1 MKMLLN
7 EMTRNTRVLRFQ
19 KRWDWMVTHMTHKY
33 YDHETGLGRCLL
45 QFPSGSDGQE
55 SAPKSGDLGSIPGSG
70 ICLGEGNGKP
80 LQYSCLEVPQTEE
93 PGGLQS
99 MRWQR
104 VRHD

>member
-7 EMTRNTRVLRFQ
+7 KMTRNTRVLRFQ

-55 SAPKSGDLGSIPGSG
+55 SAPKSGDLDSIPGSG
-70 ICLGEGNGKP
+70 RSFKGGHSNP
-80 LQYSCLEVPQTEE
+80 LQYSCLENPTDRGTWWAAVPGVAQ
-93 PGGLQS
+93 
-99 MRWQR
+99 RWT
-104 VRHD
+104 